1 MQALSH
7 FVTQFPFCVI
17 LHWVSFCFPF
27 SIRSLHAL
35 PLFPAVTPLRFLPL
49 PLDVLPCFVT
59 AQLIKPA
66 MHSRQMTV
74 LLKGGIR

>member
-17 LHWVSFCFPF
+17 LHWVSFWFPF
-27 SIRSLHAL
+27 SICSLQAL
-35 PLFPAVTPLRFLPL
+35 PLFPAVTPLRILPL
-49 PLDVLPCFVT
+49 QLGVLPCFQT
-59 AQLIKPA
+59 AQLLKPA